1 MVALLARL
9 GPLERLE
16 CLDGLGSAASASHS
30 GLEFSMD
37 SNVTMNTDV
46 LTRQGRGSTLGMTRQ
61 GRGSTLG
68 TS

>member
-1 MVALLARL
+1 MMTNVSMNLNRL
-9 GPLERLE
+9 
-16 CLDGLGSAASASHS
+16 DDNGSAAFSSYS

-37 SNVTMNTDV
+37 SNVKMTMNTDV
-46 LTRQGRGSTLGMTRQ
+46 STRQGRGSTLGMTRQ